1 MSSRGFLGPL
11 YNKCSP
17 CKYPLFLGYCFGLG
31 LSWSSATFC
40 YKMIYLT
47 TSTLLLIF
55 SVDLYRYIKY
65 NINIGLLCAMWA
77 VELTIDKISDSDST
91 CLASETYFP
100 RFSLWFFRFCL
111 GMITLSSVMPF
122 LIKCFCINSTAV
134 RAIFPQE
141 DEPEPVE
148 MGINPKAFESLLPLR
163 QYSKESLKGNQELK
177 EQPESGQKEEVNEDV
192 CPICLEEFN
201 EGEDVRRINSCEHV
215 FHPHC
220 IEQWISNHLNCP
232 YCRNDI
238 IPRDQSIQQQNNSG
252 VIYQP
257 PLFESL
263 ALVND
268 MAGNIIVPR
277 NGEEMNQMRRNDGQ
291 NPSQRNELHYD
302 Y

>member
-1 MSSRGFLGPL
+1 MSSRGFLGCGPL

-17 CKYPLFLGYCFGLG
+17 CKYPLFVGYCVGLA
-31 LSWSSATFC
+31 LSWFHATFC
-40 YKMIYLT
+40 YRMIYVT
-47 TSTLLLIF
+47 TSALLLIYTAE
-55 SVDLYRYIKY
+55 LYRYIKY

-91 CLASETYFP
+91 CLASETLFP
-100 RFSLWFFRFCL
+100 TFSLWLFRFCL
-111 GMITLSSVMPF
+111 FTITLSSIMPL
-122 LIKCFCINSTAV
+122 LIKCFCINSASV

-141 DEPEPVE
+141 DEAEPVE
-148 MGINPKAFESLLPLR
+148 YGISPQAFESLLPLR
-163 QYSKESLKGNQELK
+163 QYSKESLKENQEFK
-177 EQPESGQKEEVNEDV
+177 EQPEHDQKDQIQDDV
-192 CPICLEEFN
+192 CSICLEEFT
-201 EGEDVRRINSCEHV
+201 EGEDIRRINSCEHV

-220 IEQWISNHLNCP
+220 IERWLSNHINCP

-238 IPRDQSIQQQNNSG
+238 IERQNLPQSNG

-268 MAGNIIVPR
+268 MAGNIGVPR
-277 NGEEMNQMRRNDGQ
+277 NGEELSQIRRNEGHPQQ
-291 NPSQRNELHYD
+291 NQLHYD